1 MSHEPHSSFC
11 ITRSTFLELSKQKI
25 TEPRNSHTEVGKIYF
40 WTATIHKW
48 YNLLDRIENK
58 NLVLDSLRFLSANG
72 FVTIYSFVIMPN
84 HIHLIWKLNKLNGK
98 ELPKASF
105 LKFTGHKLLTQLKH
119 EKKDSRY
126 LVEKMNKEHEIWQ
139 RDPLAIEIVSS
150 EMARQKMNYI
160 HYNPVGG
167 KWHLSDDDVSY
178 YYSSARF
185 YETGID
191 DFGFL
196 NDLTSVFTGN

>member
-1 MSHEPHSSFC
+1 
-11 ITRSTFLELSKQKI
+11 LELNKQKI

-58 NLVLDSLRFLSANG
+58 NLILDSLRFLSANG

-119 EKKDSRY
+119 EKKDPKY
-126 LVEKMNKEHEIWQ
+126 WVEKMNKEHEVWQ
-139 RDPLAIEIVSS
+139 RDPLAIEIVSF

-167 KWHLSDDDVSY
+167 KWHLSEDDVGY

-196 NDLTSVFTGN
+196 NDLVSVFTGN